1 MNKQKLRKIND
12 GELDF
17 AYEIIEDESL
27 NEIEK
32 LELLQDNGL
41 ELEDILDLLI

>member
-1 MNKQKLRKIND
+1 MSKQKSRKIND

-17 AYEIIEDESL
+17 AHEIIEDESL

>member
-1 MNKQKLRKIND
+1 MNKQKSRKIND
-12 GELDF
+12 SELDF
-17 AYEIIEDESL
+17 TYEIIEDESL
-27 NEIEK
+27 SEIEK